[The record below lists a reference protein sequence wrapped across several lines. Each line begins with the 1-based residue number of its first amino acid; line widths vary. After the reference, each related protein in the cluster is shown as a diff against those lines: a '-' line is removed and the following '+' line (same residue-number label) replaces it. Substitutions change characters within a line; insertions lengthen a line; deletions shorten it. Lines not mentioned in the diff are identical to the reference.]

1 MPMSER
7 RGKKQIK
14 GWEPQFY
21 PGFGFA
27 SERRRKVVNRDRR
40 LVKLRNIPDDDIVR
54 LLGHRAPGGLYLSLH
69 PPLDELMEAY
79 DPIKELVVP
88 SPGADSGDR
97 MRFVQMVDSF
107 WRPPIAP
114 WLRERMY
121 FTRFRGVDT
130 VVEAERT
137 LLEMRERDVE
147 AAAKLMI
154 EMEVFD
160 TGRTALRSIT
170 PQGHSARLDEMDLMF
185 DARKRYIL
193 DFDTGHI
200 VYTKN
205 MHAETLDKPVPLG
218 YPVSENELKAIDP
231 TYRWDTSQYK
241 SKAEVL
247 MVLSRIGELRILGG
261 FKPDMVSNL

>member
-14 GWEPQFY
+14 SWEPQFY
-21 PGFGFA
+21 PGYGRA

-79 DPIKELVVP
+79 DPIKELVIP

-121 FTRFRGVDT
+121 FTRFRGIDT

-147 AAAKLMI
+147 AAAKLLI

-170 PQGHSARLDEMDLMF
+170 PQGHSTRLDEMDLMF

-218 YPVSENELKAIDP
+218 YPVTDNELKAIDP
-231 TYRWDTSQYK
+231 TYRWDTGQYK
-241 SKAEVL
+241 SKSEVL
-247 MVLSRIGELRILGG
+247 IVLSRIGELRILGG
-261 FKPDMVSNL
+261 FKPDMINGL

>member
-1 MPMSER
+1 MPKSER
-7 RGKKQIK
+7 RGIKKIK
-14 GWEPQFY
+14 EWEPQFY
-21 PGFGFA
+21 PGYGYVA
-27 SERRRKVVNRDRR
+27 DRRRKVVDRNRR

-69 PPLDELMEAY
+69 PPLDELMEAF
-79 DPIKELVVP
+79 DPIKELIVP
-88 SPGADSGDR
+88 TPGANSGDR

-114 WLRERMY
+114 WLRSRMY

-130 VVEAERT
+130 VVDAETT

-147 AAAKLMI
+147 SATKLMI

-160 TGRTALRSIT
+160 TARTALRSIT

-185 DARKRYIL
+185 DARRRYTL
-193 DFDTGHI
+193 DFDSGHI
-200 VYTKN
+200 VYMKN

-218 YPVSENELKAIDP
+218 FSVPEEEIKSIDV
-231 TYRWDTSQYK
+231 TFRWDTSQYK
-241 SKAEVL
+241 SKSEVL

-261 FKPDMVSNL
+261 FKPEMVNEQ

>member
-1 MPMSER
+1 MSER
-7 RGKKQIK
+7 RGKKDAK

-21 PGFGFA
+21 PGFGFVA
-27 SERRRKVVNRDRR
+27 DRRRKVVDRNRR

-79 DPIKELVVP
+79 DPIKELVIP
-88 SPGADSGDR
+88 SPGANSGDR
-97 MRFVQMVDSF
+97 MRFLQMVDSF

-114 WLRERMY
+114 WLRQRMY

-130 VVEAERT
+130 MVDAEAT

-147 AAAKLMI
+147 AATKVMI

-160 TGRTALRSIT
+160 TARTSLRSIT
-170 PQGHSARLDEMDLMF
+170 PQGHSARMDEMDLMF

-193 DFDTGHI
+193 DFDTGHV

-218 YPVSENELKAIDP
+218 FPVPENELKAIDV
-231 TYRWDTSQYK
+231 TFRWDTSQYK

-261 FKPDMVSNL
+261 FKPDMVNDL

>member
-1 MPMSER
+1 MPMKER
-7 RGKKQIK
+7 RGKNKTKEFQ
-14 GWEPQFY
+14 PQFY
-21 PGFGFA
+21 PGFGYV
-27 SERRRKVVNRDRR
+27 SDRRRKVVDRSRR

-69 PPLDELMEAY
+69 PPLDELMEAF

-88 SPGADSGDR
+88 TPGANSGDR
-97 MRFVQMVDSF
+97 LRFVQMVDSF
-107 WRPPIAP
+107 WRSPMAP
-114 WLRERMY
+114 WLRQRMY

-130 VVEAERT
+130 VVDAERT

-147 AAAKLMI
+147 AASKLMI

-160 TGRTALRSIT
+160 TARTALRSIT

-193 DFDTGHI
+193 DFDSGHVTYI
-200 VYTKN
+200 KN
-205 MHAETLDKPVPLG
+205 MHAETLDKPLPLG
-218 YPVSENELKAIDP
+218 FPVSDNELKAIDV
-231 TYRWDTSQYK
+231 TYRHDTSQYK

-247 MVLSRIGELRILGG
+247 IVLSRIGELRILGG
-261 FKPDMVSNL
+261 YKPDLVNNV

>member
-14 GWEPQFY
+14 AWKPQFY
-21 PGFGFA
+21 PGFGFT

-54 LLGHRAPGGLYLSLH
+54 LL
-69 PPLDELMEAY
+69 
-79 DPIKELVVP
+79 VVP

-97 MRFVQMVDSF
+97 MRFVQLVDSF

-121 FTRFRGVDT
+121 FSRFRGVDT

-160 TGRTALRSIT
+160 TARTALRSIT

-185 DARKRYIL
+185 DARKRYTL

-205 MHAETLDKPVPLG
+205 MHAETLDKPVALG
-218 YPVSENELKAIDP
+218 YPVSENELKPIDS

-247 MVLSRIGELRILGG
+247 MVLGRIGELRILGG
-261 FKPDMVSNL
+261 FKPDMVNDL